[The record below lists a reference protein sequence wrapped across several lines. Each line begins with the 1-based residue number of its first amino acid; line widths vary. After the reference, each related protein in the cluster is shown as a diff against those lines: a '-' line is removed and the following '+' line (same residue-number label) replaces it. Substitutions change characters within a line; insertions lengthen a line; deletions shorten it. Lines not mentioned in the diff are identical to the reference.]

1 MIGTISDIISSNYV
15 TINAC
20 DSIQKIQDLILDSDC
35 HYFLVVENNETV
47 GVLTYKN
54 LFKAHPNRLVADA
67 MTSSIIY
74 INSNTY
80 MWKAKEIFDKSG
92 EDVLLVRDDNRLL
105 GMLIK
110 NQLYKELGKHID
122 LLTGLYKSD
131 YIYYNILKLIKEGIT
146 PVIIFIDLNNFGY
159 INKKYGHIQGDIV
172 LEELSKILKDNTP
185 KDTFLSRFAGD
196 EFIVLTPY
204 SIDKSIDLAR
214 YLIKIVSSN
223 TFTDNIDVTISVGV
237 SAAKENRT
245 IDDNIISLVY
255 KMVNA
260 ASLASTKAKNNEEHL
275 IIANT
280 DSIHESA

>member
-1 MIGTISDIISSNYV
+1 MIRTISDIISSNYI

-35 HYFLVVENNETV
+35 HYFLVVENDKTV

-54 LFKAHPNRLVADA
+54 LFKAHPNRIVADA
-67 MTSSIIY
+67 MTSSITY

-80 MWKAKEIFDKSG
+80 IWKAKEIFDKSG

-131 YIYYNILKLIKEGIT
+131 YIYYKTLKLIKEGIA

-159 INKKYGHIQGDIV
+159 INKKYGHIKGDIV
-172 LEELSKILKDNTP
+172 LKELSKILKDNIP
-185 KDTFLSRFAGD
+185 KDTFFSRFAGD

-204 SIDKSIDLAR
+204 SIDQSINLAK
-214 YLIKIVSSN
+214 YLIKIVSSSP
-223 TFTDNIDVTISVGV
+223 FIDNIDVTISVGV
-237 SAAKENRT
+237 SVAKENKL
-245 IDDNIISLVY
+245 INDNIISLVY
-255 KMVNA
+255 KMINA
-260 ASLASTKAKNNEEHL
+260 ASLASTKAKNNEENL
-275 IIANT
+275 IVANT